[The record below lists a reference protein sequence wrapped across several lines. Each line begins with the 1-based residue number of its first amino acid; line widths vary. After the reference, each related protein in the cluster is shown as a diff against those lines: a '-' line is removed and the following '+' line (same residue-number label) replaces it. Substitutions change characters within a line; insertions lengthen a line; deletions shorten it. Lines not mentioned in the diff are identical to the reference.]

1 MDSDE
6 IDETTLSTV
15 EVFKIPTQDE
25 FDRDFLE
32 SLDIDSEEGI
42 WKYPSALFKIIT
54 LWDFPPFNDVSAW
67 INHPA
72 INDHEDIPLNNIV
85 SMTLDIRIQNDCYSN
100 VAYTRINVNENYEL
114 RRRRRKFGWRQPEPA
129 LPPAS
134 HKEMHMHIR
143 RTAHLVDDV
152 MQGYIDLWDNRAAN
166 IVTGEPDADGS
177 YLDPYYSRYN
187 TVTRKRIQPPLY
199 TPETYRPSGHEHYLL
214 VASLVRTCKMSAI
227 MFFKTTDKEVK
238 RQLHDM
244 FHATRAD
251 LLKIGEGR
259 ALDVDNEDLDL
270 PHDTFDVGPSQV
282 TQAES
287 QRGPLRRRLMPPWQH
302 YATMSGI
309 WGAKDH
315 LSFKTLSTRAV
326 IDELTKMIR
335 QFWWNKKE
343 GGKGISW
350 LKQEIL
356 QLKKFEGGMSFKD
369 LKVFNEAL
377 LLKITWRMVRYLHMQ
392 VSKILAAKY
401 CHNDSIFSARMG
413 SSPSHIWRGYNEEP
427 RVIFKCRH
435 EPALPLK
442 PRFDPTR
449 VTLLSWSPRAFHY
462 KGFLSDKEC
471 DHLISLTNG
480 RLGKSMVA
488 DSKTGKGVESK
499 VRTSSGTFL
508 DYAQDEIVADIE
520 ARIATWTFLPIENG
534 EAMQVLRYEL
544 GQKYEPHRDYFT
556 DKHNQRFGGHRVA
569 TVLMYL
575 SNVIKGGET
584 IFPLAEGGLLQQK
597 GDDWSDCAKRGY
609 AVKPRKGDALLFFG
623 LHLNGTTDPKSLHG
637 SCPVIE
643 GEKWSATKWI
653 RVRPLFMP
661 DASCTD
667 ENEHCPDWAVHGEC
681 ERNSNYMV
689 GVNNTGGHCM
699 KSCGVCSDTA

>member
-1 MDSDE
+1 
-6 IDETTLSTV
+6 
-15 EVFKIPTQDE
+15 
-25 FDRDFLE
+25 
-32 SLDIDSEEGI
+32 
-42 WKYPSALFKIIT
+42 
-54 LWDFPPFNDVSAW
+54 
-67 INHPA
+67 
-72 INDHEDIPLNNIV
+72 
-85 SMTLDIRIQNDCYSN
+85 
-100 VAYTRINVNENYEL
+100 
-114 RRRRRKFGWRQPEPA
+114 
-129 LPPAS
+129 
-134 HKEMHMHIR
+134 MHIR

-251 LLKIGEGR
+251 L
-259 ALDVDNEDLDL
+259 
-270 PHDTFDVGPSQV
+270 
-282 TQAES
+282 
-287 QRGPLRRRLMPPWQH
+287 
-302 YATMSGI
+302 
-309 WGAKDH
+309 
-315 LSFKTLSTRAV
+315 V

>member
-6 IDETTLSTV
+6 IDELTLSTV
-15 EVFKIPTQDE
+15 EVFKILTQDE
-25 FDRDFLE
+25 FDRDHLE
-32 SLDIDSEEGI
+32 SLDIDSEEGYMEVPI
-42 WKYPSALFKIIT
+42 GVVQDNNS

-72 INDHEDIPLNNIV
+72 INDHGSHNEQFNTKELRKGGLFLNAR
-85 SMTLDIRIQNDCYSN
+85 L
-100 VAYTRINVNENYEL
+100 NVNGNYEL
-114 RRRRRKFGWRQPEPA
+114 RRRRRKLSGTIHLEFFANLDGDSRNQLCH
-129 LPPAS
+129 LPVIKRCTS
-134 HKEMHMHIR
+134 
-143 RTAHLVDDV
+143 
-152 MQGYIDLWDNRAAN
+152 N

-177 YLDPYYSRYN
+177 YLDPYYLRSN

-214 VASLVRTCKMSAI
+214 VASLVRTCKMSAS

-259 ALDVDNEDLDL
+259 ALDVDVTHIHLLSDSDEDLDL

-287 QRGPLRRRLMPPWQH
+287 QRGPLRRVSTR
-302 YATMSGI
+302 SR
-309 WGAKDH
+309 
-315 LSFKTLSTRAV
+315 KTTQRFTPGTRAV

-377 LLKITWRMVRYLHMQ
+377 LLKIAWRMVRYHQMQ

-413 SSPSHIWRGYNEEP
+413 SSPSHIWRGYDEEP
-427 RVIFKCRH
+427 HVIFKCRH

-462 KGFLSDKEC
+462 NGFLSDKEC

-699 KSCGVCSDTA
+699 KSCGVCSE

>member
-25 FDRDFLE
+25 FDRDYLE
-32 SLDIDSEEGI
+32 SLDIDSEEGYMEVPI
-42 WKYPSALFKIIT
+42 GVVQDNNS

-67 INHPA
+67 INHQA
-72 INDHEDIPLNNIV
+72 INDHG
-85 SMTLDIRIQNDCYSN
+85 SH
-100 VAYTRINVNENYEL
+100 NEQFNTKEL
-114 RRRRRKFGWRQPEPA
+114 RKGGLFLSKECKDECQWELRASKKKKEAEWHYTSRVLRQFGWRQPEPA

-177 YLDPYYSRYN
+177 YLDPYYSWYN

-214 VASLVRTCKMSAI
+214 VASVVRTCKMSAS

-259 ALDVDNEDLDL
+259 ALDVDVTQIHLLSDSDEDLDL

-287 QRGPLRRRLMPPWQH
+287 QRGPLRWRLMPPWQH

-315 LSFKTLSTRAV
+315 LSLRRSQQERLNIRTL
-326 IDELTKMIR
+326 
-335 QFWWNKKE
+335 
-343 GGKGISW
+343 
-350 LKQEIL
+350 
-356 QLKKFEGGMSFKD
+356 
-369 LKVFNEAL
+369 
-377 LLKITWRMVRYLHMQ
+377 
-392 VSKILAAKY
+392 
-401 CHNDSIFSARMG
+401 
-413 SSPSHIWRGYNEEP
+413 
-427 RVIFKCRH
+427 H